1 MGRIFDWIDA
11 RFRVKKPHGGFLQRS
26 LPGKVSY
33 WYCLG
38 GVAFTLF
45 LTLLLS
51 GLLLSFY
58 YVPSGD
64 EAFQSILRITREVR
78 FGRFIRSLHRW
89 SAHLL
94 IIFILL
100 HTVRVVVHGAYRP
113 PRELNW
119 LAGVGTLVVAFGSGF
134 TGYLLPWD
142 QKAYW
147 ATVVGTSMA
156 GTVPVIGKTLL
167 YLLRGGPDVD
177 GTTLVRFYSLHVLW
191 FPLIM
196 SLLLWAHF
204 HMVKRQGIS
213 GGL

>member
-1 MGRIFDWIDA
+1 MGRVFDWIDR
-11 RFRVKKPHGGFLQRS
+11 RFRIRQPHSTFLERR
-26 LPGKVSY
+26 LPERISY

-45 LTLLLS
+45 LCLLLS
-51 GLLLSFY
+51 GLILSLY
-58 YVPSGD
+58 YVPSEE
-64 EAFQSILRITREVR
+64 EAFHSVLRITREVHL
-78 FGRFIRSLHRW
+78 GRFIRSFHRW

-94 IIFILL
+94 IVFIIL
-100 HTVRVVVHGAYRP
+100 HIIRVIIHGAYRP

-119 LAGVGTLVVAFGSGF
+119 LAGVGTLVVSFASGF

-156 GTVPVIGKTLL
+156 RTVPVVGHTLL
-167 YLLRGGPDVD
+167 YLLRGGPDVN
-177 GTTLVRFYSLHVLW
+177 GTTLVRFYSFHVLW
-191 FPLIM
+191 LPLIM

-204 HMVKRQGIS
+204 HMVKRQGIA